1 MEIVTSEFFQRALIG
16 GLLIGVTAPL
26 MGLFLVLRR
35 LSMIGDT
42 LSHVSIAGVALGFL
56 IGVYPIAVG
65 LLFAIA
71 ASFAIEKLRKAYKT
85 YAELSIAII
94 MSGGVAL
101 ASLLFTMGKG
111 FNNNV
116 NSYLFGS
123 IYTLNNTDLYV
134 IGGVTIIVLAAIRLQ
149 VKELFLITF
158 DEDAAAVSGLPV
170 KFYNVMISVLT
181 ALIISV
187 SIKIVGALLVS
198 ALLTIPAACSL
209 IIARSFRQSVI
220 TVVIIGELAVI
231 IGLAYRRNMEFSAW
245 RYDRTYC
252 LLPCCFCCSCSVAG
266 CGQAVD
272 SDWGE
277 RFCQT
282 LTFGWLSAPALHRL
296 FRLAACLCIPHIYR
310 ILRVF
315 QWRI

>member
-1 MEIVTSEFFQRALIG
+1 LEIVTTEFFQRALIG

-56 IGVYPIAVG
+56 IGVYPIAIG

-101 ASLLFTMGKG
+101 ASLLFTMGKN
-111 FNNNV
+111 FNMNV

-123 IYTLNNTDLYV
+123 IYTLGSSDLYV
-134 IGGVTIIVLAAIRLQ
+134 IGAVTAVVLIAIRTQ

-181 ALIISV
+181 ALVISV

-220 TVVIIGELAVI
+220 TVVIIGELAVVC
-231 IGLAYRRNMEFSAW
+231 GLLAAGLWNLAPGGTIVMLLIAVLLLLLLYRRGVRMGS
-245 RYDRTYC
+245 
-252 LLPCCFCCSCSVAG
+252 
-266 CGQAVD
+266 
-272 SDWGE
+272 
-277 RFCQT
+277 
-282 LTFGWLSAPALHRL
+282 
-296 FRLAACLCIPHIYR
+296 
-310 ILRVF
+310 
-315 QWRI
+315 

>member
-1 MEIVTSEFFQRALIG
+1 MEILTSEFFQRALAG

-56 IGVYPIAVG
+56 IGVYPIVMG
-65 LLFAIA
+65 LIFAIA

-101 ASLLFTMGKG
+101 ASLLFTIGKG
-111 FNNNV
+111 FTMNV
-116 NSYLFGS
+116 NSYFFGS
-123 IYTLNNTDLYV
+123 IYTLDNTDLYV
-134 IGGVTIIVLAAIRLQ
+134 IAGVTVVVLAAIWTQ
-149 VKELFLITF
+149 VKELFLLTF

-170 KFYNVMISVLT
+170 RFYNILISVLT
-181 ALIISV
+181 ALVISV

-209 IIARSFRQSVI
+209 IVARSFRQSVI
-220 TVVIIGELAVI
+220 TVVIIGELAI
-231 IGLAYRRNMEFSAW
+231 IAGL
-245 RYDRTYC
+245 
-252 LLPCCFCCSCSVAG
+252 LIAG
-266 CGQAVD
+266 I
-272 SDWGE
+272 WN
-277 RFCQT
+277 
-282 LTFGWLSAPALHRL
+282 
-296 FRLAACLCIPHIYR
+296 LAAGGTIVLLLIA
-310 ILRVF
+310 ILLMLLIVRKGV
-315 QWRI
+315 RTGN

>member
-26 MGLFLVLRR
+26 MGIFLVLRR

-65 LLFAIA
+65 LVFAIA
-71 ASFAIEKLRKAYKT
+71 ASFGIEKLRKAYKT
-85 YAELSIAII
+85 YAELSLAIM

-101 ASLLFTMGKG
+101 ASLLFTLGKG
-111 FNNNV
+111 FNMNV

-123 IYTLNNTDLYV
+123 IYTLSSGDLYL
-134 IGGVTIIVLAAIRLQ
+134 IGVVTLVVLIAIRTQ

-170 KFYNVMISVLT
+170 RFYNVMISVLT
-181 ALIISV
+181 ALVISV

-209 IIARSFRQSVI
+209 IIARSFKQSVI
-220 TVVIIGELAVI
+220 SVVIIGEIAV
-231 IGLAYRRNMEFSAW
+231 
-245 RYDRTYC
+245 
-252 LLPCCFCCSCSVAG
+252 VAG
-266 CGQAVD
+266 LLIAGV
-272 SDWGE
+272 WN
-277 RFCQT
+277 
-282 LTFGWLSAPALHRL
+282 LAPGGTIVLL
-296 FRLAACLCIPHIYR
+296 LIV
-310 ILRVF
+310 ILLLLLVF
-315 QWRI
+315 KRGMKLGN